1 MVKYN
6 KLSAVIIILSIC
18 LLLILGYISFFKE
31 EYDTKHAESDQQR
44 ITFIMEGFGNEVD
57 LSVEDDGGPIIAVVV
72 DGVGLLDPN
81 AKLDLSSKVSLGMPS
96 YVPYEEYADNSHI
109 MKHNILLNIPLEPLN
124 YPEDDA
130 DPDALLTRNSNKE
143 NLERLN
149 AILDKSIN
157 YNALYTSQDDKY
169 TDSYE
174 VSKDLLTRLKDRKVI
189 YLSGLTDKNALIYQ
203 VAEKMNFYILEN
215 DIVLDSVLSKEEI
228 NTQLLELERI
238 AQTSGSAIAIGGS
251 YPLTIELLNDWVP
264 SLASKGI
271 KIVSIQEFYK
281 IVSKRKALL
290 SNSK

>member
-1 MVKYN
+1 MVKQN

-31 EYDTKHAESDQQR
+31 GYDNEFVVLNDRRAS
-44 ITFIMEGFGNEVD
+44 FIIEGVGNEVD

-81 AKLDLSSKVSLGMPS
+81 VKLDLPSQISLGMPS
-96 YVPYEEYADNSHI
+96 YVPYKEYANNKYI

-124 YPEDDA
+124 YPENDA
-130 DPDALLTRNSNKE
+130 DPNALLIKNSNKE
-143 NLERLN
+143 NLDNLN
-149 AILDKSIN
+149 LILDRSTN
-157 YNALYTSQDDKY
+157 YNALYTSYDDRY

-174 VSKDLLTRLKDRKVI
+174 LSKDLLSRLKNGKVI

-215 DIVLDSVLSKEEI
+215 DIVLDSVLSKEDI

-238 AQTSGSAIAIGGS
+238 AQNSGSAIAIGGS
-251 YPLTIELLNDWVP
+251 YPLTMELLNDWVP

-271 KIVSIQEFYK
+271 KIVPIQDFYK
-281 IVSKRKALL
+281 IISKRKALL

>member
-1 MVKYN
+1 MVKHN

-31 EYDTKHAESDQQR
+31 GYDNEFVVLNDRRAS
-44 ITFIMEGFGNEVD
+44 FIIEGVGNEVD

-81 AKLDLSSKVSLGMPS
+81 VKLDLPSQISLGMPS
-96 YVPYEEYADNSHI
+96 YVPYKEYANNKYI

-124 YPEDDA
+124 YPENDA
-130 DPDALLTRNSNKE
+130 DPNALLIKNSNKE
-143 NLERLN
+143 NLDNLN
-149 AILDKSIN
+149 LILDRSTN
-157 YNALYTSQDDKY
+157 YNALYTSYDDRY

-174 VSKDLLTRLKDRKVI
+174 LSKDLLSRLKNGKVI

-215 DIVLDSVLSKEEI
+215 DIVLDSVLSKEDI

-238 AQTSGSAIAIGGS
+238 AQNSGSAIAIGGS
-251 YPLTIELLNDWVP
+251 YPLTMELLNDWVP

-271 KIVSIQEFYK
+271 KIVPIQDFYK
-281 IVSKRKALL
+281 IISKRKALL

>member
-1 MVKYN
+1 MVKQN

-18 LLLILGYISFFKE
+18 LLLILGYVSFFKE
-31 EYDTKHAESDQQR
+31 GYDNEFAVLNDRRAS
-44 ITFIMEGFGNEVD
+44 FIIEGVGNEVD

-81 AKLDLSSKVSLGMPS
+81 VKLDLPSQISLGMPS
-96 YVPYEEYADNSHI
+96 YVPYKEYANNKYI

-124 YPEDDA
+124 YPENDA
-130 DPDALLTRNSNKE
+130 DPNALLIKNSNKE
-143 NLERLN
+143 NLDNLN
-149 AILDKSIN
+149 LILDRSTN
-157 YNALYTSQDDKY
+157 YNALYTSYDDRY

-174 VSKDLLTRLKDRKVI
+174 LSKDLLSRLKNGKVI

-215 DIVLDSVLSKEEI
+215 DIVLDSVLSKEDI

-238 AQTSGSAIAIGGS
+238 AQNSGSAIAIGGS
-251 YPLTIELLNDWVP
+251 YPLTMELLNDWVP

-271 KIVSIQEFYK
+271 KIVPIQDFYK
-281 IVSKRKALL
+281 IISKRKALL